1 MSVVVHENK
10 ENPSLSSVIK
20 RLNQPENEGR
30 EVSKEELW
38 ANWVRAKKAQK
49 AMHAAEENNINE
61 SNLENLHTVNTSAA
75 NWKILV
81 GNTAH
86 NEIIPKDLKYVV
98 KPRAWASVKKGVAR
112 RTRRRKTRRSK
123 K

>member
-10 ENPSLSSVIK
+10 ENPSLSSIIK
-20 RLNQPENEGR
+20 RLNEPDNNGR
-30 EVSKEELW
+30 EVSKEQLW
-38 ANWVRAKKAQK
+38 ANWVRAKAAQK
-49 AMHAAEENNINE
+49 VAHAAEENNLADE
-61 SNLENLHTVNTSAA
+61 NLENLHTVNTSAA

-81 GNTAH
+81 GNTTH
-86 NEIIPKDLKYVV
+86 NEIIPKDLKYVR
-98 KPRAWASVKKGVAR
+98 KPRPWASAKSTAR

>member
-20 RLNQPENEGR
+20 RLTEPVEEK

-49 AMHAAEENNINE
+49 AQHAAEENNLADE
-61 SNLENLHTVNTSAA
+61 NLENLHTVNTSAA

-81 GNTAH
+81 GNTTH
-86 NEIIPKDLKYVV
+86 NEIIPKDLKYVM
-98 KPRAWASVKKGVAR
+98 KPRAWALSKKGSAR